1 MAVNRLLYLGLLVLS
16 AVFYFASMTWFS
28 WALLVIL
35 LALPWLS
42 LLVSLPAMLS
52 CRLEASLQDT
62 VNQGEP
68 AALHLQLRSWRVLP
82 LPEVQIRLNFR
93 TRDREKDMRY
103 LSRLTRSDGVL
114 NLSTEHCGFLAA
126 EFRRGRVYD
135 MLGLFRLPLR
145 MPKLEPMAIL
155 PPERQPVP
163 MPRVDQFLQQQ
174 MKAKPGGGY
183 SEQHEHRHYRPGD
196 PVKDIHW
203 KLSLKTDDLV
213 VREALEPVHRTVILA
228 MHTPRGS
235 EERTVNL
242 GSLRY
247 LCRWLNE
254 KGVVHE
260 AAWMEGESLRRVEIR
275 SEEDCIYAIREACLA
290 PENSADLPWPLGVH
304 ADWIC
309 PVGRKEGSWS

>member
-28 WALLVIL
+28 WVLLVLL
-35 LALPWLS
+35 LALPWVS
-42 LLVSLPAMLS
+42 LLCSLPAMLS
-52 CRLEASLQDT
+52 CRLEASMQET

-68 AALHLQLRSWRVLP
+68 ASLHLKLKAYRFPP

-114 NLSTEHCGFLAA
+114 TLSTADCGFLAA

-145 MPKLEPMAIL
+145 MPKLAPMAIL
-155 PPERQPVP
+155 PPEREPVP
-163 MPRVDQFLQQQ
+163 APRLDQFLQQQ
-174 MKAKPGGGY
+174 MRAKPGGGA
-183 SEQHEHRHYRPGD
+183 SEQHDHRAYRPGD

-203 KLSLKTDDLV
+203 KLSLKTDTLV
-213 VREALEPVHRTVILA
+213 IREPQEPVHRTVVLA
-228 MHTPRGS
+228 MRTPRGK
-235 EERTVNL
+235 ENRAVNL
-242 GSLRY
+242 GNLRC
-247 LCRWLNE
+247 LCRRLCE
-254 KGVVHE
+254 KGVPHE
-260 AAWMEGESLRRVEIR
+260 AAWMEGETLRRMKIR
-275 SEEDCIYAIREACLA
+275 GEEDWMEAVREACLA
-290 PENSADLPWPLGVH
+290 PERSADLPWPLGIQ

-309 PVGRKEGSWS
+309 SVGREGGTKS